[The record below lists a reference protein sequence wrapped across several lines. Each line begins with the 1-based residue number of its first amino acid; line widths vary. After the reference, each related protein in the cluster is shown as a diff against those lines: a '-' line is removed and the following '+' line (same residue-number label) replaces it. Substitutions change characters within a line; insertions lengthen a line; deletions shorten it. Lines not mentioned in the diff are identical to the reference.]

1 MADTPCPTDTLAI
14 GRRVLEIEAE
24 ALARVEQRLGA
35 SFTRAVELMLACT
48 GKVVITGMG
57 KSGLVGKKICAT
69 LASTGTP
76 AIFLHPAEGIH
87 GDFGMVTRG
96 DVVVAISNSG
106 NTDEVVRLIPMIER
120 MGCPLIAMTGGMES
134 VLAQGAEVVLDVGV
148 EREACHLNIVPTA
161 STTATLAMGDALAV
175 ALLERRNFRP
185 EDFAQFHPGGTLGRR
200 LFVKVADLMHAGGE
214 LPVVP
219 ESCTLKEAL
228 LEMTA
233 KKLGVTTIVDVDGL
247 LAGILTD
254 GDLRRAL
261 EQGNSPLERPVSD
274 FMGRHPRTLPA
285 DALAALAVS
294 EMEARNITSLVV
306 PDSEGRPAGIIHLHD
321 CLKAKIV

>member
-1 MADTPCPTDTLAI
+1 MSSTPCPTDTLAI

-48 GKVVITGMG
+48 GKVVVTGMG

-76 AIFLHPAEGIH
+76 SIFLHPAEGIH

-106 NTDEVVRLIPMIER
+106 NTDEVSRLIPMIER

-134 VLAQGAEVVLDVGV
+134 VLAKSGEVVLDVGV

-185 EDFAQFHPGGTLGRR
+185 EDFAQFHPGGSLGRR
-200 LFVKVADLMHAGGE
+200 LFVKVADLMHGGDE
-214 LPVVP
+214 LPMVAQDR
-219 ESCTLKEAL
+219 TLKEAL

-233 KKLGVTTIVDVDGL
+233 KKLGVTTIVDGDGL
-247 LAGILTD
+247 LVGILTD

-261 EQGNSPLERPVSD
+261 EQGDDPLARPVSK
-274 FMGRHPRTLPA
+274 FMGGHPRTIEA

-294 EMEARNITSLVV
+294 QMEERNITSLVIA
-306 PDSEGRPAGIIHLHD
+306 DDAGRPAGIIHLHD